1 MTKKILLGLFILLM
15 GAVSFIA
22 YNFYKNVKEPVS
34 QTAFEAIPINAAL
47 IIKEKDFNSLF
58 EKINSTNII
67 WEELTTHTSSAKDLN
82 NKMNYL
88 DSLLNGPFKA
98 IIKNKEVL
106 GSLHLSGANNYDF
119 IFYLS
124 VPGAETAELIQKI
137 KNATKTNPSSRDYDG
152 VAIHTFPYLENK
164 KIALTHYKNTL
175 AFSFSTVLV
184 EDVIRQLKNETS
196 LLSDSTFTQVIRTS
210 GQSSDGNLF
219 VNNQYFSKIINQFLS
234 KSSKAYFKSFENY
247 ALWSELDITIKPNA
261 IALNGF
267 SFAND
272 RNIITLLKNQKPKD
286 IEMIDVLPYNSAFV
300 YHYGISNTE
309 LFFDNRK
316 ALLKGE
322 NQFFNYQK
330 YLDEQTSNYG
340 IDLEVE
346 LLGHISS
353 EIAMIITES
362 QTEDFSTNKYVVFKI
377 KDADEA
383 KESLKALS
391 TKTNDE
397 PTEPII
403 FNEKAIYQL
412 NLENIFQ
419 QLLGKPF
426 PNFKTHYYTFIDDYV
441 VFSNN
446 TSALQTFITN
456 TINGKVLSK
465 NENFESFN
473 ENLSSNSNLF
483 IYNNIARS
491 VNLYKTIC
499 KDEDVVIFEDQLE
512 LFRKFE
518 AVAYQMSTEK
528 NNLYYNNIYLKYNP
542 VYKQETASLWELALD
557 TNVSNEPQIVTNH
570 KTGGKEIIV
579 QDDANKIYL
588 ISNTGKVIWSK
599 QLSEKVMS
607 KFQQIDVYKNNKLQ
621 LLFNTKS
628 KIYLLDRNGNNV
640 ENYPVKLDAKATNG
654 VTPMDYDK
662 NRNYRILI
670 GCNNN
675 MVYNYDITGNKVKGW
690 EYSSTQSPAKGNM
703 WHFAIGGKDYVVI
716 PLQNGQVKI
725 VERAGKDRIK
735 LDKMLPTGNTIYL
748 KVGSSLAKTYLIT
761 ADTNSTVV
769 KLFLNDKKEALKIDD
784 APSNSTFSFF
794 DFNSDKAKDYIFN
807 AGNKLLA
814 VDNQKKEL
822 FKMDYENSIS
832 KQPTAFKLDKNK
844 TGVVI
849 QNQIYLLNSNGLLV
863 DGFPLAGSTTFHI
876 ADINNDQIMNLVVAN
891 NNMIYTY
898 NLK

>member
-22 YNFYKNVKEPVS
+22 YNFYKNVKEPIS
-34 QTAFEAIPINAAL
+34 KTAFEAIPINAAL
-47 IIKEKDFNSLF
+47 IIKENNFNALVK
-58 EKINSTNII
+58 KINSTNII
-67 WEELTTHTSSAKDLN
+67 WEELTTHTSSAKNINEQML
-82 NKMNYL
+82 YL
-88 DSLLNGPFKA
+88 DSLLNGTFKT

-119 IFYLS
+119 IFYIS
-124 VPGAETAELIQKI
+124 APNIETRDIIQKL
-137 KNATKTNPSSRDYDG
+137 KNATKNNPSSRDYDG
-152 VAIHTFPYLENK
+152 VTIYSFPYAENK

-184 EDVIRQLKNETS
+184 EDVIRQLKNETN
-196 LLSDSTFTQVIRTS
+196 LLSDSTFAQVIRTS
-210 GQSSDGNLF
+210 GQATDGNIFL
-219 VNNQYFSKIINQFLS
+219 NNQYFSKITNQFLS
-234 KSSKAYFKSFENY
+234 KPSKAFFKDFENY
-247 ALWSELDITIKPNA
+247 TSWSELDITIKPNTL
-261 IALNGF
+261 ALNGF
-267 SFAND
+267 SLSKDENW
-272 RNIITLLKNQKPKD
+272 ITLLKNQKPETVDMLD
-286 IEMIDVLPYNSAFV
+286 ILPYNTAFL

-309 LFFDNRK
+309 LFFTNRK

-330 YLDEQTSNYG
+330 YLDEQTENYG

-353 EIAMIITES
+353 EIAMVITES
-362 QTEDFSTNKYVVFKI
+362 QTQDFNNNKFVVLKVKAI
-377 KDADEA
+377 DEA
-383 KESLKALS
+383 KASLKALS

-412 NLENIFQ
+412 NLKNLFQ
-419 QLLGKPF
+419 RLLGKPF
-426 PNFKTHYYTFIDDYV
+426 PNFEQHYYTFVDDYL

-446 TSALQTFITN
+446 SNALQTFITN
-456 TINGKVLSK
+456 TINNKVLSNNK
-465 NENFESFN
+465 NFEAFN
-473 ENLSSNSNLF
+473 DELSSSSNLF

-491 VNLYKTIC
+491 VNLYKNIC
-499 KDEDVVIFEDQLE
+499 KTKDIEMFDEQLE
-512 LFRKFE
+512 TFRKFE
-518 AVAYQMSTEK
+518 AIAYQMNTEK
-528 NNLYYNNIYLKYNP
+528 NNLYYNNIFLKYNP

-557 TNVSNEPQIVTNH
+557 TTTSNDPQIVKNH

-579 QDDANKIYL
+579 QDDANKLYL
-588 ISNTGKVIWSK
+588 ISNTGKILWTK

-607 KFQQIDVYKNNKLQ
+607 KFHQIDVYKNNKLQ

-640 ENYPVKLDAKATNG
+640 ESYPVKLEANASNS
-654 VTPMDYDK
+654 VIPVDYDK

-670 GCNNN
+670 GCDNN

-690 EYSSTQSPAKGNM
+690 EYSSTQSPANGNM
-703 WHFAIGGKDYVVI
+703 WHFAIGGKDYIVI

-735 LDKMLPTGNTIYL
+735 LDKMLPSGNNVYL

-761 ADTNSTVV
+761 ADSNSTVV

-784 APSNSTFSFF
+784 VPRNSAFSFF
-794 DFNSDKAKDYIFN
+794 DFNSDKAKDYIFTAN
-807 AGNKLLA
+807 NNLLA

-822 FKMDYENSIS
+822 FKMEYESNIS
-832 KQPTAFKLDKNK
+832 KYPMAFNLDQNK
-844 TGVVI
+844 TGIVV
-849 QNQIYLLNSNGLLV
+849 QNQIYLINSNGLLE
-863 DGFPLAGSTTFHI
+863 DGFPLAGSTAFHI
-876 ADINNDQIMNLVVAN
+876 ADLNNDKIMNLVVAN

>member
-34 QTAFEAIPINAAL
+34 KTAFEAIPINAAL
-47 IIKEKDFNSLF
+47 IIKESNFSALVK
-58 EKINSTNII
+58 KINSTNIV
-67 WEELTTHTSSAKDLN
+67 WEELITHTTSAKNINTQL
-82 NKMNYL
+82 NYL
-88 DSLLNGPFKA
+88 DSLLNNSFKTL
-98 IIKNKEVL
+98 IKTKEVV

-124 VPGAETAELIQKI
+124 IADAETNELIQKI
-137 KNATKTNPSSRDYDG
+137 KTATKSNPSSREYDG
-152 VAIHTFPYLENK
+152 VTIHTFPYQENQ
-164 KIALTHYKNTL
+164 KIALTYYKNTL
-175 AFSFSTVLV
+175 AFSFSTVLI
-184 EDVIRQLKNETS
+184 EDVIRQLKNENN
-196 LLSDSTFTQVIRTS
+196 LLSDSTFTQVIKTS

-219 VNNQYFSKIINQFLS
+219 VNNHYFSKIVNQYLN

-247 ALWSELDITIKPNA
+247 ASWSELDITIKPNA
-261 IALNGF
+261 VALNGF

-272 RNIITLLKNQKPKD
+272 KNIITLLKNQKPED
-286 IEMIDVLPYNSAFV
+286 IDMVEILPYNTAFA
-300 YHYGISNTE
+300 YHYGVSNTE

-353 EIAMIITES
+353 EMAMVITES
-362 QTEDFSTNKYVVFKI
+362 QTEDFSNNKFVVLKV
-377 KDADEA
+377 KDVDEA
-383 KESLKALS
+383 KSSLKALS

-412 NLENIFQ
+412 NLENVFQ
-419 QLLGKPF
+419 RLLGKPF

-441 VFSNN
+441 VFSDN

-456 TINGKVLSK
+456 TINNKVLSK

-499 KDEDVVIFEDQLE
+499 NEDDVVIFDEQLE
-512 LFRKFE
+512 TFRKFE
-518 AVAYQMSTEK
+518 AIAYQLSTEK
-528 NNLYYNNIYLKYNP
+528 NNLYYNNLYLKYNP

-557 TNVSNEPQIVTNH
+557 TNVSNEPQIVSNH

-579 QDDANKIYL
+579 QDDANKLYL
-588 ISNTGKVIWSK
+588 ISNTGKIIWSK
-599 QLSEKVMS
+599 QLSEKVKG
-607 KFQQIDVYKNNKLQ
+607 KFHQIDVYKNNKLQ

-640 ENYPVKLDAKATNG
+640 ESYPVKLDAEATNN
-654 VTPMDYDK
+654 VTPIDYDK

-690 EYSSTQSPAKGNM
+690 EYSSTQSYASGNM
-703 WHFAIGGKDYVVI
+703 WHFAIGGKDYIVI

-735 LDKMLPTGNTIYL
+735 LDKMLPSGNNVYL

-761 ADTNSTVV
+761 ADSNSTVV

-784 APSNSTFSFF
+784 VPRNSTFSFF

-807 AGNKLLA
+807 VGNNLLA

-822 FKMDYENSIS
+822 FKIDYENNIS
-832 KQPTAFKLDKNK
+832 QQPMAFKLDQNK
-844 TGVVI
+844 TGVVV
-849 QNQIYLLNSNGLLV
+849 QNQIYLINSNGLLE
-863 DGFPLAGSTTFHI
+863 DGFPLAGSTAFHI
-876 ADINNDQIMNLVVAN
+876 ADLNNDKIMNLVVAN

>member
-47 IIKEKDFNSLF
+47 IIKENNFNALF

-67 WEELTTHTSSAKDLN
+67 WEELTTHTSSAKDIN

-88 DSLLNGPFKA
+88 DSLLNGSFKT

-124 VPGAETAELIQKI
+124 VPGVETDELIQKI

-152 VAIHTFPYLENK
+152 VAIHTFPYLENA

-175 AFSFSTVLV
+175 AFSFSTVLI

-219 VNNQYFSKIINQFLS
+219 VNNQYFSKIINQYLN
-234 KSSKAYFKSFENY
+234 KSSKAYFKNFDNY
-247 ALWSELDITIKPNA
+247 ATWTELDITIKPNSL
-261 IALNGF
+261 ALNGF

-272 RNIITLLKNQKPKD
+272 RNMVTLLKNQKPQD
-286 IEMIDVLPYNSAFV
+286 IDMLDIIPYNTAFV
-300 YHYGISNTE
+300 YHYGISNSE

-330 YLDEQTSNYG
+330 YLDEQTSNYS

-362 QTEDFSTNKYVVFKI
+362 QTEDFSSNKYVILKV
-377 KDADEA
+377 KDASEA

-397 PTEPII
+397 PTEPMI
-403 FNEKAIYQL
+403 FNEAAIYQL
-412 NLENIFQ
+412 NIENLFQ

-426 PNFKTHYYTFIDDYV
+426 PNFNNHYYTFIDDYV
-441 VFSNN
+441 IFSN
-446 TSALQTFITN
+446 TSNALQSFITN

-473 ENLSSNSNLF
+473 ENLSTSSNLF

-499 KDEDVVIFEDQLE
+499 NEDNINVFEDQLE

-528 NNLYYNNIYLKYNP
+528 NNLYYNNMYLKYNP

-557 TNVSNEPQIVTNH
+557 TNISNEPQIVTNH

-640 ENYPVKLDAKATNG
+640 ESYPIKLDAEAT
-654 VTPMDYDK
+654 TPVHPIDYDK

-675 MVYNYDITGNKVKGW
+675 IVYNYDITGNKVKGW
-690 EYSSTQSPAKGNM
+690 EYSSTQSPAKDNM
-703 WHFAIGGKDYVVI
+703 WHFAIGGKDYVVV

-725 VERAGKDRIK
+725 VDRGGKDRVI
-735 LDKMLPTGNTIYL
+735 LDKMLPTGNTTYL
-748 KVGSSLAKTYLIT
+748 KVGSSLSKTYLIT
-761 ADTNSTVV
+761 SDSNATVV
-769 KLFLNDKKEALKIDD
+769 KLFLNDKKEALKIDV
-784 APSNSTFSFF
+784 ASSNTTFSFF

-807 AGNKLLA
+807 SENKLLV

-822 FKMDYENSIS
+822 FKMEYENNIS
-832 KQPTAFKLDKNK
+832 QQPISFNLSQNK
-844 TGVVI
+844 TGIVVKD
-849 QNQIYLLNSNGLLV
+849 QIYLINNNGSLE
-863 DGFPLAGSTTFHI
+863 DGFPLAGSTIFHI
-876 ADINNDQIMNLVVAN
+876 ADINNDQIMNLVVAHN
-891 NNMIYTY
+891 KMIYTY

>member
-34 QTAFEAIPINAAL
+34 QTAFEAIPLNAAL
-47 IIKEKDFNSLF
+47 IIKENNFHALF

-67 WEELTTHTSSAKDLN
+67 WEELTTHTASAKDLN

-88 DSLLNGPFKA
+88 DSLLNGPFKT

-124 VPGAETAELIQKI
+124 IPSVETDEIIQKI
-137 KNATKTNPSSRDYDG
+137 KNVTKTNPNKRDYDG
-152 VAIHTFPYLENK
+152 VAINTFPYLENE

-175 AFSFSTVLV
+175 AFSFSTVLI
-184 EDVIRQLKNETS
+184 EDVIRQLKNETN
-196 LLSDSTFTQVIRTS
+196 LLSDSTFAQVIRTS

-219 VNNQYFSKIINQFLS
+219 VNNQYFSKIINQYLN
-234 KSSKAYFKSFENY
+234 KSSKAYFKNYENY
-247 ALWSELDITIKPNA
+247 ATWTELDITIKPNSL
-261 IALNGF
+261 ALNGF

-272 RNIITLLKNQKPKD
+272 KNIVTLLKNQKPQD
-286 IEMIDVLPYNSAFV
+286 IDMLEILPYNTAFL
-300 YHYGISNTE
+300 YHYGVSNSE
-309 LFFDNRK
+309 LFFDNRMS
-316 ALLKGE
+316 LLKGE
-322 NQFFNYQK
+322 NQFFNFQK
-330 YLDEQTSNYG
+330 YLDEQTSDFG

-346 LLGHISS
+346 LLNHISS
-353 EIAMIITES
+353 EIAMLITES
-362 QTEDFSTNKYVVFKI
+362 QTEDFSNNKYVILKI
-377 KDADEA
+377 KDVDEA

-391 TKTNDE
+391 IKTNDE
-397 PTEPII
+397 PIEPII
-403 FNEKAIYQL
+403 FNEKSIAQL
-412 NLENIFQ
+412 NLKNVFQ
-419 QLLGKPF
+419 NLLGKPF
-426 PNFKTHYYTFIDDYV
+426 PNFSNHYYTFIDDYV
-441 VFSNN
+441 VFSN
-446 TSALQTFITN
+446 SSGSLQSFITN
-456 TINGKVLSK
+456 VTNEKVLSK
-465 NENFESFN
+465 NDNFESFN

-499 KDEDVVIFEDQLE
+499 KEDDITVFEDQLE

-528 NNLYYNNIYLKYNP
+528 NNLYYNNMYLKYNP

-570 KTGGKEIIV
+570 KTSGKEIIV

-599 QLSEKVMS
+599 QLAEKVMS

-640 ENYPVKLDAKATNG
+640 ENYPVKLDAEATND
-654 VTPMDYDK
+654 VTPIDYDK

-670 GCNNN
+670 GCSNN

-690 EYSSTQSPAKGNM
+690 EYSSTQSPAKGNI

-716 PLQNGQVKI
+716 PLQNGQIKI

-735 LDKMLPTGNTIYL
+735 LDKMLPTGNTVYL
-748 KVGSSLAKTYLIT
+748 KVGSSLAKSYLIS
-761 ADTNSTVV
+761 ADSNSTIV
-769 KLFLNDKKEALKIDD
+769 KLFFNDKKEALKIDN
-784 APSNSTFSFF
+784 APSKATFSFF
-794 DFNSDKAKDYIFN
+794 DFNSDKAKDYILN
-807 AGNKLLA
+807 SANKLLV

-822 FKMDYENSIS
+822 FKMDYENNIS
-832 KQPTAFKLDKNK
+832 QQPISFKLSQNK
-844 TGVVI
+844 TGLVI
-849 QNQIYLLNSNGLLV
+849 QNQIYLINNDGTLE

-876 ADINNDQIMNLVVAN
+876 ADINNDQIMNLVVAHN
-891 NNMIYTY
+891 KMIYTY